1 MFIALI
7 KKQIKLLLRSPS
19 EILTLFVMPIVLI
32 LILSYA
38 LGPLMEGDSEMT
50 IIELAIIHHEDE
62 EEQIQGFI
70 DALPPNVVLDQK
82 TSGNI
87 ENSLPVSMLV
97 KELENNNE
105 MKELIHVT
113 QLDAKSLAEVK
124 KSGDYDVV
132 LEIPSNFTKEYLDAK
147 FFDQEK
153 PAFNVYLNESEQ
165 ITSTIVKE
173 IIDYFQQQ
181 YTLQSELSESGVI
194 IDHTA
199 LSSQKIH
206 STIRSV
212 DSLEEVPSS
221 VYYTFSMT
229 VMFMLF
235 IAGTLASQSFIE
247 KNTHIFD
254 RILLARIHSSTY
266 LLSIIVSSILFSL
279 LQVFVLFT
287 FSYFVFNISFANWE
301 LFLLLSI
308 LFSIVIGAIAALLSS
323 INYRSNSAGAS
334 NLFSTAIVAILAFF
348 GGSYF
353 NISSLSPFI
362 VNVGMLTPNGAAL
375 DGYLKIAQN
384 GSLNDLLPNITVLS
398 SLAFLLMLIAF
409 LLFPK
414 RGGIV

>member
-1 MFIALI
+1 MFIALL

-50 IIELAIIHHEDE
+50 TIELAIIQHEDE
-62 EEQIQGFI
+62 QGQIQGFI
-70 DALPPNVVLDQK
+70 DALPPNIALDQQ
-82 TSGNI
+82 TIDNI
-87 ENSLPVSMLV
+87 ENSMPVSMFLQ
-97 KELENNNE
+97 ELKNNNQ
-105 MKELIHVT
+105 MQELIHVT
-113 QLDAKSLAEVK
+113 QLDAKSLAEAK
-124 KSGDYDVV
+124 KSGNYDVV
-132 LEIPSNFTKEYLDAK
+132 LEIPKNFTKEYLDAE

-165 ITSTIVKE
+165 ITSTIVKD
-173 IIDYFQQQ
+173 IVDYFQQQ
-181 YTLQSELSESGVI
+181 YTLQSELSESNVR
-194 IDHTA
+194 IDYTT
-199 LSSQKIH
+199 LTSEKIH

-266 LLSIIVSSILFSL
+266 LLSIIVSSILFSM
-279 LQVFVLFT
+279 LQVLVLFT
-287 FSYFVFNISFANWE
+287 FSHFVFNINFANWE

-308 LFSIVIGAIAALLSS
+308 IFSIVIGAIAALLSS

-362 VNVGMLTPNGAAL
+362 MNVGMLTPNGAAL
-375 DGYLKIAQN
+375 DGYLTIAQN
-384 GSLNDLLPNITVLS
+384 GSLNDILPNITILS
-398 SLAFLLMLIAF
+398 ILAVLLMLIAF

>member
-1 MFIALI
+1 MFIALL

-50 IIELAIIHHEDE
+50 TIELAIIQHEDGQG
-62 EEQIQGFI
+62 QIQGFI
-70 DALPPNVVLDQK
+70 DALPPNIALDQQ
-82 TSGNI
+82 TIDNI
-87 ENSLPVSMLV
+87 ENSMPVSMFLQ
-97 KELENNNE
+97 ELENNIQ
-105 MKELIHVT
+105 MQELIHVT
-113 QLDAKSLAEVK
+113 QLDAKSMAEAK
-124 KSGDYDVV
+124 KSGDYDGV
-132 LEIPSNFTKEYLDAK
+132 LEIPKNFTKEYLDSE

-165 ITSTIVKE
+165 ITSTIVKD
-173 IIDYFQQQ
+173 IVDYFQQQ
-181 YTLQSELSESGVI
+181 YTLQSELSGSNVG
-194 IDHTA
+194 IDYTT
-199 LSSQKIH
+199 LSSESIH

-266 LLSIIVSSILFSL
+266 LLSIIVSSILFSM
-279 LQVFVLFT
+279 LQVLVLFT
-287 FSYFVFNISFANWE
+287 FSHFVFNISFANWE

-308 LFSIVIGAIAALLSS
+308 IFSIVIGAIAALLSS

-362 VNVGMLTPNGAAL
+362 MNVGMLTPNGAAL
-375 DGYLKIAQN
+375 DGYLTIAQN
-384 GSLNDLLPNITVLS
+384 GSLNDILPNITILS
-398 SLAFLLMLIAF
+398 ILAVLLMLIAF